1 MEEVLFERGGQYITS
16 DNFSP
21 YFFLNRKV
29 YNGPAYLKYRTGEK
43 REQGVLKNGFKSGS
57 WTGWDKKGNKRFI
70 GKYKEGKEDGLWTG
84 FHSNGNKKYEGN
96 YRNGLQ
102 TGKWVYF
109 NTNGGKKLEET
120 YSDLGRLIDSD

>member
-1 MEEVLFERGGQYITS
+1 MVSKVVRGQDGT
-16 DNFSP
+16 
-21 YFFLNRKV
+21 
-29 YNGPAYLKYRTGEK
+29 
-43 REQGVLKNGFKSGS
+43 
-57 WTGWDKKGNKRFI
+57 KKGNKRFI

-109 NTNGGKKLEET
+109 NTNGGKKL
-120 YSDLGRLIDSD
+120 